1 MINLRET
8 EIRNESL
15 ELVVETYRLASLITD
30 PAKHSLRTKLV
41 DCAFMVSSSI
51 AKAFIALQDE
61 EFEREIAQALNGI
74 ETILGYLQEI
84 ESENLL
90 AISEVQ
96 PLQNILDSEEQ
107 ELSQLLST
115 SRINNS
121 YAFSPKL
128 EKACI

>member
-41 DCAFMVSSSI
+41 DFAFRVSSSI

-61 EFEREIAQALNGI
+61 QFEADIAQALNGI
-74 ETILGYLQEI
+74 NTILGYLQEI
-84 ESENLL
+84 DSENLL
-90 AISEVQ
+90 TKSEVQ
-96 PLQNILDSEEQ
+96 LLRNILDSEEH

-115 SRINNS
+115 SRINHS